1 MEKDHEV
8 VLMQSPDDGIITEY
22 TSSIYLLYALFHRYG
37 MSLQMFGELHE
48 RIMNLE
54 PFRFNYCD
62 ESEKEGILLIIKS
75 FFIVEHMKKIVVK
88 MKQVRRFCL
97 WACFHIHYISGTRYP
112 IFPSSS
118 SIRSSISSESAR
130 TV

>member
-62 ESEKEGILLIIKS
+62 ESESKASFLLS
-75 FFIVEHMKKIVVK
+75 NPF
-88 MKQVRRFCL
+88 L
-97 WACFHIHYISGTRYP
+97 
-112 IFPSSS
+112 
-118 SIRSSISSESAR
+118 
-130 TV
+130 